1 MNNNNDTHKY
11 QLSKEL
17 IIFLL
22 IFYLIVICS
31 GVIITV
37 SIICKLSVEYTNK
50 QLIIYTFISSAS
62 ISGALCSVQ
71 YVRRLY
77 RSCITERI
85 IENAS
90 FIIKLGNVS
99 YFLLRP
105 IFAAVFSVVIVLG
118 MLSGLFIVTGNL
130 DYIINE
136 KFTYM
141 CVIVSSITGYSIG
154 RVLDKF
160 EEIINGKF
168 NKLS

>member
-1 MNNNNDTHKY
+1 MNNNNDIHKY
-11 QLSKEL
+11 QLSKGL
-17 IIFLL
+17 IIFIFVFYLLL
-22 IFYLIVICS
+22 ICI
-31 GVIITV
+31 GVVVTV
-37 SIICKLSVEYTNK
+37 LIICKLSDEYTNK
-50 QLIIYTFISSAS
+50 QLIIYTFISSAC
-62 ISGALCSVQ
+62 ISEALCSVQ

-77 RSCITERI
+77 KSCITEQI
-85 IENAS
+85 NENAS
-90 FIIKLGNVS
+90 YIVKLGNIA
-99 YFLLRP
+99 YFVLRP

-141 CVIVSSITGYSIG
+141 CVIVSSAIGYSIG

-168 NKLS
+168 NKIS